1 MQIVRQFVWDRAPRT
16 GATPTLP
23 ARIQLRYSPANR
35 RLTASLSDLTYFI
48 PSVLSWFGLSDP
60 MLFLLVNVYVTVPK
74 ANMVPEFP
82 INVASEVGRQVFSHR
97 RRRLPRP
104 TPS

>member
-1 MQIVRQFVWDRAPRT
+1 
-16 GATPTLP
+16 
-23 ARIQLRYSPANR
+23 
-35 RLTASLSDLTYFI
+35 
-48 PSVLSWFGLSDP
+48 VLSWFGLSDP